1 MTERPLILISNDDSI
16 NAPGLRVLVDC
27 VKNIGNVW
35 VVAPEKPQSGM
46 SSAMTVNGPLRIK

>member
-35 VVAPEKPQSGM
+35 VVAPEKPHSGM
-46 SSAMTVNGPLRIK
+46 